1 MSQWKPVVDLRE
13 EIHHVGRVLG
23 FHFTL
28 EAVHFV
34 HVFGLVIAPAHEE
47 VVRVE
52 QLEGEE
58 REDALDGEGSAVDK
72 VAVEQV
78 RVVLRWNAVLETG
91 TLRN

>member
-1 MSQWKPVVDLRE
+1 MSQRKPVVDLGE

-23 FHFTL
+23 FHFAL
-28 EAVHFV
+28 ESVHFV
-34 HVFGLVIAPAHEE
+34 HVFGLVVAPAHEE

-58 REDALDGEGSAVDK
+58 REDALDREGAAVDE

-78 RVVLRWNAVLETG
+78 RVVFGRNAVLETE
-91 TLRN
+91 